1 MSFEQNVKSIS
12 LVADG
17 DQSSNQNKFM
27 LLGASGFA
35 LNTVAGGP
43 CLGVLQDKPTAGKI
57 GGVAYNGVVKIVAG
71 AAVAAGANI
80 QSDNV
85 GRAVTA
91 TDYGQGVALEAA
103 LAVGDII
110 AVLLRQGQTW
120 TVPVIETIVATS
132 GAISLLNNIV
142 YFDST
147 AGVSTA
153 SLADGAAGQRMTL
166 KMLVD
171 GGDQVVTPANFL
183 DGTTITFDDAGDS
196 CELLFD
202 GTNWGVIGTPTAT
215 VA

>member
-1 MSFEQNVKSIS
+1 MSFEQDVKSIS
-12 LVADG
+12 LEADG
-17 DQSSNQNKFM
+17 DQSGNQNRFM
-27 LLGASGFA
+27 LLGASGIA

-43 CLGVLQDKPTAGKI
+43 CLGVLQNKPTAGKI
-57 GGVAYNGVVKIVAG
+57 GELAYNGVVKIVAG
-71 AAVAAGANI
+71 DAVAAGANI
-80 QSDNV
+80 KSDNV

-103 LAVGDII
+103 SAAGDII

-120 TVPVIETIVATS
+120 TVPVMETIVATS
-132 GAISLLNNIV
+132 GAISLLNDIV
-142 YFDST
+142 FFDST
-147 AGVSTA
+147 AGISTA

-202 GTNWGVIGTPTAT
+202 GTNWGVIGTATAT